1 MSRVTHTG
9 QMTTLAFGNS
19 WKTCSNRTF
28 EVIGAVDNGKALV
41 ETARRLQPDVI
52 ITDISMP
59 IFNGIEAAKQL
70 KESGSRAKVI
80 FLTVHSDPDFVR
92 ACLNVGASG
101 YIVKLR
107 MDSDLL
113 LAVGEAL
120 AGRIFVSSDRRPR
133 ELNVLRVFRSESGW
147 LTRAQGGRKNERD
160 MSCLRR
166 CSVTEGLKS
175 NRIKGG
181 A

>member
-1 MSRVTHTG
+1 MLG
-9 QMTTLAFGNS
+9 QGWLVYLNQPAEHMRKVRILVADDHAGF
-19 WKTCSNRTF
+19 RELVEDMLQPTF

-59 IFNGIEAAKQL
+59 MLSGIEAATQL

-80 FLTVHSDPDFVR
+80 FLTVHSDQDFVR
-92 ACLNVGASG
+92 TCLDAGASG
-101 YIVKLR
+101 YVVKLR

-120 AGRIFVSSDRRPR
+120 AGRIFLSPTNGH
-133 ELNVLRVFRSESGW
+133 EN
-147 LTRAQGGRKNERD
+147 
-160 MSCLRR
+160 
-166 CSVTEGLKS
+166 
-175 NRIKGG
+175 
-181 A
+181 

>member
-1 MSRVTHTG
+1 MSRVRILVADDHAG
-9 QMTTLAFGNS
+9 FRELVEDMLEPS
-19 WKTCSNRTF
+19 F
-28 EVIGAVDNGKALV
+28 EVIGTVGDGKALV
-41 ETARRLQPDVI
+41 ETARRLQPDI
-52 ITDISMP
+52 IVADISMP
-59 IFNGIEAAKQL
+59 ILNGIEAAKQL

-120 AGRIFVSSDRRPR
+120 AGRIFLSPTNGH
-133 ELNVLRVFRSESGW
+133 EN
-147 LTRAQGGRKNERD
+147 
-160 MSCLRR
+160 
-166 CSVTEGLKS
+166 
-175 NRIKGG
+175 
-181 A
+181 

>member
-1 MSRVTHTG
+1 MLLRGHGSSSKSFSARLAPSLNQLAEHMSKVRILVADDHAG
-9 QMTTLAFGNS
+9 FRELVEDMLEPS
-19 WKTCSNRTF
+19 F
-28 EVIGAVDNGKALV
+28 EVIGTVGDGKALL
-41 ETARRLQPDVI
+41 EKARRLQPDVI

-59 IFNGIEAAKQL
+59 VLDGIEAAKQL

-113 LAVGEAL
+113 PAVREAL
-120 AGRIFVSSDRRPR
+120 AGRIFLSPTAGDQQ
-133 ELNVLRVFRSESGW
+133 N
-147 LTRAQGGRKNERD
+147 
-160 MSCLRR
+160 
-166 CSVTEGLKS
+166 
-175 NRIKGG
+175 
-181 A
+181 